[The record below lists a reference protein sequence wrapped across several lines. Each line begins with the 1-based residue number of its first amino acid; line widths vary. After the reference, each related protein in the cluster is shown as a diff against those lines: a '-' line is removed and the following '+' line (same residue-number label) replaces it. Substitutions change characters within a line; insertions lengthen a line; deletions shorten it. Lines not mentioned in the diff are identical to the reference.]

1 LNTPEEDR
9 VSTDDERSDDQ
20 LKRLG
25 HVPEV
30 AEKHRHQHV
39 ELEHVLTCQ
48 APALDDGV
56 ENGAND
62 EK

>member
-1 LNTPEEDR
+1 M
-9 VSTDDERSDDQ
+9 STDDERSDDQ

-39 ELEHVLTCQ
+39 ELEHDLTSQ
-48 APALDDGV
+48 APARDDDV
-56 ENGAND
+56 ENDADD